1 MSKNPVNITIF
12 APIAILR
19 SRQQTC
25 WFVLPYL
32 CGEFSHKTIR
42 THHCKF
48 ASVLLTTTTTTT
60 RTRTTTMKKTI
71 KKDKKKEKNVSVLMN
86 VMVLF
91 IEKSNGT
98 KRCFPRQQFP
108 PLQQSTAACTAP
120 IATTST
126 LQAFFMAS
134 PLPFYS
140 TSTYLFLLL
149 SLSSHLVEPHHR

>member
-1 MSKNPVNITIF
+1 
-12 APIAILR
+12 
-19 SRQQTC
+19 
-25 WFVLPYL
+25 
-32 CGEFSHKTIR
+32 
-42 THHCKF
+42 
-48 ASVLLTTTTTTT
+48 
-60 RTRTTTMKKTI
+60 MKKTI

>member
-32 CGEFSHKTIR
+32 CGEFSHKTISN
-42 THHCKF
+42 TI
-48 ASVLLTTTTTTT
+48 ASLRRSSTTRTTT